1 MLLVTKYIS
10 FLKEEKK
17 DYMDSKGIRKKL
29 KGNEK

>member
-17 DYMDSKGIRKKL
+17 DYMDSQGFQKEL
-29 KGNEK
+29 KGSEN